1 MDKVA
6 VADQTSNKFNDII
19 AAIINVGKKIINSG
33 ETLAVTVHADTT
45 EYVGRDAGFAAT
57 AALIGELSR
66 LNVKAVDEQLCDKL
80 IHAYETQNSTYVCM
94 FIDKGLNG
102 LPAGS
107 QTDQLLCSL
116 HNSFSGLSC
125 LTTVKC
131 VFVPNIVMLNTNE
144 HDVKECAKHLELI
157 AKRLGK
163 KHIKLD
169 ITSVDAA
176 GNGSNRLVVEKLSS
190 LVLAKL
196 SVNYNIKNIAL
207 PLSTAIFPP

>member
-33 ETLAVTVHADTT
+33 ETFAVTVHADTT
-45 EYVGRDAGFAAT
+45 EYVGRDVEFAAT
-57 AALIGELSR
+57 AALIGALSR
-66 LNVKAVDEQLCDKL
+66 LNVKAVDQQLCDKL
-80 IHAYETQNSTYVCM
+80 IYAYATQNSTYVCM

-107 QTDQLLCSL
+107 HTDQLLCSL

-131 VFVPNIVMLNTNE
+131 VFVPNIVMLNTN
-144 HDVKECAKHLELI
+144 
-157 AKRLGK
+157 
-163 KHIKLD
+163 
-169 ITSVDAA
+169 
-176 GNGSNRLVVEKLSS
+176 
-190 LVLAKL
+190 
-196 SVNYNIKNIAL
+196 
-207 PLSTAIFPP
+207 